1 MSDRPVD
8 PSPPAPA
15 ADVDS
20 APHWDNLRRHRLALQ
35 VCLGCGRRRFP
46 PTPRCPFCADPRS
59 RWDEPVR
66 TGTVYSAVTVHRTL
80 DAAFGEEN
88 PYTVVTVDLDGGGR
102 MLGRAAGGRLDIGDR
117 VAATYV
123 DTTAGPSCA
132 SAPAGPPPVTG
143 LRRGDDPP
151 PAPSCAAASGAAAAG
166 RTRVEHGRSARA
178 TYGMTFDTGR

>member
-1 MSDRPVD
+1 MSDRPVAQ
-8 PSPPAPA
+8 SPPAPA

-59 RWDEPVR
+59 RWDEPVG

-80 DAAFGEEN
+80 DAAFGEET

-117 VAATYV
+117 VTPTYV
-123 DTTAGPSCA
+123 DHDGWTELRFSIGR
-132 SAPAGPPPVTG
+132 PAAD
-143 LRRGDDPP
+143 R
-151 PAPSCAAASGAAAAG
+151 GAAPG
-166 RTRVEHGRSARA
+166 
-178 TYGMTFDTGR
+178 